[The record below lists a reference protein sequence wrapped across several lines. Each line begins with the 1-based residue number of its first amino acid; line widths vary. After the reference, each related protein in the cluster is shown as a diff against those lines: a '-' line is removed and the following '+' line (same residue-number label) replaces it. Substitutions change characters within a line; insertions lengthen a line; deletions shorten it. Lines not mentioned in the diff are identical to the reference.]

1 MSEPDFRQMGDPL
14 NDRLPPRRQ
23 WLQASAPNYPLAC
36 RRTLIDSIGFA
47 LCVNDESE
55 EPDYG
60 NDHLARLIAIRIMAD
75 GHIVGVDCSN
85 CGRSHPV
92 DTLCQSSSRTAAIMD
107 QLVVDE

>member
-23 WLQASAPNYPLAC
+23 WLQAGAPNYPLAC

-60 NDHLARLIAIRIMAD
+60 NDHLARLIAIRIMAELALAR
-75 GHIVGVDCSN
+75 SN
-85 CGRSHPV
+85 GLNAYLFELR
-92 DTLCQSSSRTAAIMD
+92 RAAPPTD
-107 QLVVDE
+107 QTGDE